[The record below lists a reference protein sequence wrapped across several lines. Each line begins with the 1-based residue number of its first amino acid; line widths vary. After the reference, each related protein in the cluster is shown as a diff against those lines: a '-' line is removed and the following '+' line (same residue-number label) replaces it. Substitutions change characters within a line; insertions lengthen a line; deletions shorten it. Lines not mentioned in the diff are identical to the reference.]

1 VRDPASRNEGG
12 PPQPTVDAMAPSEA
26 TSVAA
31 ARRTAAA
38 RRVGTRA
45 GCGGACRRLPSL
57 QCGRSQMSPAE
68 AQRIMI
74 VPLQLRE
81 SLVFS
86 IPVDVAAS
94 TLTPRSV
101 TYLRAY

>member
-1 VRDPASRNEGG
+1 
-12 PPQPTVDAMAPSEA
+12 M
-26 TSVAA
+26 SVAA

-45 GCGGACRRLPSL
+45 ECAVACRRLPSL
-57 QCGRSQMSPAE
+57 QRARSQMSPGKP
-68 AQRIMI
+68 QRIMI

-86 IPVDVAAS
+86 IPVDVAAAS
-94 TLTPRSV
+94 GLTLRV
-101 TYLRAY
+101 LTY